1 MNESQSPTTRPVVS
15 YSIPERHRLQL
26 QLWSRQS
33 PGIVIDDCIHDL
45 FQLQAAKQPWKQ
57 AVCAWDGTFTYEE
70 VECFSNT
77 IATEL
82 HANVNSDSIVPIY
95 IPKSKWV
102 VVAILGVLKAGAA
115 FVLLDISYPAA
126 RLRDICDD
134 IQPSVIIC
142 FNESPIINHS
152 MRKVIIGDEVLQHNN
167 PAVSLTLGQLSVS
180 SRNAAYISFTSGST
194 GRPKGVI
201 IEHKSF
207 CTNAL
212 ATSRAHRLDSD
223 SRVLQYASFAF
234 DVSILE
240 CLVPLLLGGC
250 TCIPSN
256 HQRMNSL
263 AEACNKSTGPSS
275 RPLLPECCSPRR
287 CLGFKPLCLAG
298 SLF

>member
-1 MNESQSPTTRPVVS
+1 MAVDDPDALHIELHYRCSILGTTEAQDVITTLGSLMNESQSPTTRPVVS
-15 YSIPERHRLQL
+15 YPIPERHRLQL
-26 QLWSRQS
+26 QLWSSQS

-70 VECFSNT
+70 VESFSNT

-142 FNESPIINHS
+142 FNESPIINYS
-152 MRKVIIGDEVLQHNN
+152 MRKVIIGDEVLQHTN
-167 PAVSLTLGQLSVS
+167 PAVSLTLSQLSVR
-180 SRNAAYISFTSGST
+180 SRNTAYISF
-194 GRPKGVI
+194 
-201 IEHKSF
+201 
-207 CTNAL
+207 
-212 ATSRAHRLDSD
+212 
-223 SRVLQYASFAF
+223 
-234 DVSILE
+234 SIH
-240 CLVPLLLGGC
+240 PLSLL
-250 TCIPSN
+250 
-256 HQRMNSL
+256 
-263 AEACNKSTGPSS
+263 
-275 RPLLPECCSPRR
+275 
-287 CLGFKPLCLAG
+287 
-298 SLF
+298 